1 MALRGNSDH
10 FLNRMGSHRRDGDR
24 WQGGLGGVCVEVF
37 HLLHARA
44 FLGVVPSAV
53 GKERAKKE
61 FSMSDIYPEYERQLP
76 RAAKEQLLGQRG
88 LIVWMYGLSGSGK
101 STIANAA
108 EKALHAQGRLVTM
121 LDGDNLRSGLNAGL
135 GFSDEDRNENI
146 RRAAEVA
153 KLLRHNGAI
162 VLVSLITPQNVF
174 RDQVREIVGGE
185 QYLEVYVKASFE
197 ACQERDVKGLYAKA
211 KDGKVAHF
219 SGKTSSFEEPN
230 HADLIIETEN
240 LTIEESLEALL
251 ESISPKIQ
259 LETLSQ

>member
-1 MALRGNSDH
+1 
-10 FLNRMGSHRRDGDR
+10 
-24 WQGGLGGVCVEVF
+24 
-37 HLLHARA
+37 
-44 FLGVVPSAV
+44 
-53 GKERAKKE
+53 
-61 FSMSDIYPEYERQLP
+61 MSNIYPEYERQLP
-76 RAAKEQLLGQRG
+76 QGAKEELLGQRG

-108 EKALHAQGRLVTM
+108 EKALNGLGRYVTM

-135 GFSDEDRNENI
+135 GFSDEDRSENI

-174 RDQVREIVGGE
+174 RQQVRDILGDE

-197 ACQERDVKGLYAKA
+197 ACQQRDVKGLYAKA

-219 SGKTSSFEEPN
+219 SGKTSSFEEPDK
-230 HADLIIETEN
+230 ADLVIETEN
-240 LTIEESLEALL
+240 QSIEQSLEILL
-251 ESISPKIQ
+251 QSISSSVQ
-259 LETLSQ
+259 LEGIPK

>member
-1 MALRGNSDH
+1 METK
-10 FLNRMGSHRRDGDR
+10 
-24 WQGGLGGVCVEVF
+24 VEQT
-37 HLLHARA
+37 
-44 FLGVVPSAV
+44 
-53 GKERAKKE
+53 K
-61 FSMSDIYPEYERQLP
+61 SMSNIYPEYERQLP
-76 RAAKEQLLGQRG
+76 QSAKQELLGQRG
-88 LIVWMYGLSGSGK
+88 LVVWMYGLSGSGK

-108 EKALHAQGRLVTM
+108 EKALNAQGRYVTM

-174 RDQVREIVGGE
+174 RQQVRDILGDE

-219 SGKTSSFEEPN
+219 SGKTSSFEEPDQ
-230 HADLIIETEN
+230 ADLVIETEN
-240 LTIEESLEALL
+240 QSIEQSLETLL
-251 ESISPKIQ
+251 QSISSSIQ
-259 LETLSQ
+259 LEKISK

>member
-1 MALRGNSDH
+1 
-10 FLNRMGSHRRDGDR
+10 
-24 WQGGLGGVCVEVF
+24 
-37 HLLHARA
+37 
-44 FLGVVPSAV
+44 
-53 GKERAKKE
+53 
-61 FSMSDIYPEYERQLP
+61 MSNIYPEYERQLP
-76 RAAKEQLLGQRG
+76 QDAKEELLGQRG

-108 EKALHAQGRLVTM
+108 EKALNGLGRYVTM

-135 GFSDEDRNENI
+135 GFSDEDRSENI

-174 RDQVREIVGGE
+174 RQQVRDILGDE

-197 ACQERDVKGLYAKA
+197 ACQQRDVKGLYAKA

-219 SGKTSSFEEPN
+219 SGKTSSFEEPDQ
-230 HADLIIETEN
+230 ADLVIETEN
-240 LTIEESLEALL
+240 QSIEQSLEILL
-251 ESISPKIQ
+251 QSISSSVQ
-259 LETLSQ
+259 LEGIPK

>member
-1 MALRGNSDH
+1 
-10 FLNRMGSHRRDGDR
+10 
-24 WQGGLGGVCVEVF
+24 
-37 HLLHARA
+37 
-44 FLGVVPSAV
+44 
-53 GKERAKKE
+53 
-61 FSMSDIYPEYERQLP
+61 MSNIYPEYERQL
-76 RAAKEQLLGQRG
+76 AQDTKEVLLGQRG

-108 EKALHAQGRLVTM
+108 EKALHAQGRLVAM

-135 GFSDEDRNENI
+135 GFSDEDRKENI

-174 RDQVREIVGGE
+174 RDQVRDILGE
-185 QYLEVYVKASFE
+185 EQFLEVYVKASFE
-197 ACQERDVKGLYAKA
+197 ACQQRDVKGLYAKA

-230 HADLIIETEN
+230 RADLILETEN
-240 LTIEESLEALL
+240 STVEESLETLL
-251 ESISPKIQ
+251 QSIIPKIQ
-259 LETLSQ
+259 LATISQ

>member
-1 MALRGNSDH
+1 
-10 FLNRMGSHRRDGDR
+10 
-24 WQGGLGGVCVEVF
+24 
-37 HLLHARA
+37 
-44 FLGVVPSAV
+44 
-53 GKERAKKE
+53 
-61 FSMSDIYPEYERQLP
+61 MSDIYPEYERQLTQG
-76 RAAKEQLLGQRG
+76 AKEELLGQRG

-108 EKALHAQGRLVTM
+108 EKALHSQGRLVTM
-121 LDGDNLRSGLNAGL
+121 LDGDNLRSGLNTGL
-135 GFSDEDRNENI
+135 GFSDDDRNENI

-162 VLVSLITPQNVF
+162 VLASLVTPQNVF
-174 RDQVREIVGGE
+174 RDQVREIIGDD

-230 HADLIIETEN
+230 NADLTIETEN
-240 LTIEESLEALL
+240 LTVEESLEILL
-251 ESISPKIQ
+251 QSITPKIQ
-259 LETLSQ
+259 LETISQ

>member
-1 MALRGNSDH
+1 
-10 FLNRMGSHRRDGDR
+10 
-24 WQGGLGGVCVEVF
+24 
-37 HLLHARA
+37 
-44 FLGVVPSAV
+44 
-53 GKERAKKE
+53 
-61 FSMSDIYPEYERQLP
+61 MSNIYPEYERQLP
-76 RAAKEQLLGQRG
+76 QGAKEQLLGQRG
-88 LIVWMYGLSGSGK
+88 LVVWMYGLSGSGK

-108 EKALHAQGRLVTM
+108 EKALNAQGRYVTM

-174 RDQVREIVGGE
+174 RQQVRDILGGD

-219 SGKTSSFEEPN
+219 SGKTSSFEEPDQAN
-230 HADLIIETEN
+230 LVIETEN
-240 LTIEESLEALL
+240 QSIEQSLETLL
-251 ESISPKIQ
+251 QSISSSIQ
-259 LETLSQ
+259 LEQISN

>member
-1 MALRGNSDH
+1 
-10 FLNRMGSHRRDGDR
+10 
-24 WQGGLGGVCVEVF
+24 
-37 HLLHARA
+37 
-44 FLGVVPSAV
+44 
-53 GKERAKKE
+53 
-61 FSMSDIYPEYERQLP
+61 MSNIYPEYERQLP
-76 RAAKEQLLGQRG
+76 QSAKEDLLGQRG
-88 LIVWMYGLSGSGK
+88 LVVWMYGLSGSGK

-108 EKALHAQGRLVTM
+108 EKALHDQGRYVTM

-174 RDQVREIVGGE
+174 RQQVREILGND

-197 ACQERDVKGLYAKA
+197 ACQQRDVKGLYAKA

-230 HADLIIETEN
+230 QADLVIETEN
-240 LTIEESLEALL
+240 QSVEQS
-251 ESISPKIQ
+251 
-259 LETLSQ
+259 LETLLKSINSNITLGETSK